1 MLSVKK
7 LIDPSSSRPLD
18 KDVQYFL
25 LTRLVEVDGE
35 LVVARGDDAP
45 GAKHPV
51 HGHDRQ
57 RRTRWL
63 RGLVNSV
70 SRPVDIASD
79 SAAARAVDFA
89 TVFFFDGSAVGMRNL
104 DCLATCYRS
113 FAAASRILK

>member
-7 LIDPSSSRPLD
+7 LIDPWSSRPLD

-51 HGHDRQ
+51 HDM
-57 RRTRWL
+57 
-63 RGLVNSV
+63 
-70 SRPVDIASD
+70 IANGELGGYE
-79 SAAARAVDFA
+79 VW
-89 TVFFFDGSAVGMRNL
+89 
-104 DCLATCYRS
+104 
-113 FAAASRILK
+113 